1 LRNASIADGVKSG
14 ALILPLQSKA
24 KRRTERE
31 QRRKVERKSQKE
43 KKKPRPKELLLQG
56 NEAVVEGALRAGCRF
71 FAGYPI
77 TPATEISEIL
87 STRLPLVDGTFIQM
101 EDEIASLG
109 AVIGASLAGV
119 KAMTATSGPGFSLM
133 QENLGFAIIAEVPC
147 VVVDVMRGGPSTG
160 LPTSPSQ
167 SDVMQARWGTHG
179 DHPIIVLSASTVREC
194 YDMTIRAF
202 NFSEKFRT
210 PVILLIDEV
219 VGHMREK
226 IALGD
231 QNEIEIFNRVKP
243 TMPPEWYIPYED
255 TPSGIPSMAN
265 FGEGYRYHVTGLTH
279 DIRGFPTS
287 RPDEI
292 GPFIARLHRKISQH
306 FSEIQIGEFFQTEDA
321 EITVVAYGC
330 VARSAKRAVI
340 EAREKGMKVGLLK
353 LMTLWPF
360 MRSAVEKVLQTSKA
374 LIVPEMN
381 MGQISREVKRV
392 NRGITKVVALN
403 KVDGTIITPGE
414 ILDRMMEISDARSN

>member
-1 LRNASIADGVKSG
+1 MLRNASTADGVRSG
-14 ALILPLQSKA
+14 VLISPLPSRQKPRRRRELRLKV
-24 KRRTERE
+24 KRQN
-31 QRRKVERKSQKE
+31 QRE
-43 KKKPRPKELLLQG
+43 KKKSHRKELLLQG
-56 NEAVVEGALRAGCRF
+56 NEAVAEGALRAGCRF

-77 TPATEISEIL
+77 TPATEISEVL
-87 STRLPLVDGTFIQM
+87 SVRLPKTDGTFIQM

-119 KAMTATSGPGFSLM
+119 KSMTATSGPGFSLM
-133 QENLGFAIIAEVPC
+133 QENLGLAIIAEVPC
-147 VVVDVMRGGPSTG
+147 VIVNVMRGGPSTG
-160 LPTSPSQ
+160 LPTFPAQ
-167 SDVMQARWGTHG
+167 GDVMQARWGTHG

-202 NFSEKFRT
+202 NLSEKFRT

-226 IALGD
+226 MVLDDEEKID
-231 QNEIEIFNRVKP
+231 IFDRVRP

-255 TPSGIPSMAN
+255 TPSGVSPMAN

-279 DIRGFPTS
+279 DVRGFPTS

-292 GPFIARLHRKISQH
+292 GPFISRLHRKISSH
-306 FSEIQIGEFFQTEDA
+306 FSEIQIAEFFKTEDA
-321 EITVVAYGC
+321 EITIVAYGC

-340 EAREKGMKVGLLK
+340 EAREKGLKVGLLK
-353 LMTLWPF
+353 LSTIWPF
-360 MRSAVEKVLQTSKA
+360 MRTAVEKALQTSKI

-392 NRGITKVVALN
+392 NRGVARVITLN
-403 KVDGTIITPGE
+403 KVDGTIITPME
-414 ILDRMMEISDARSN
+414 ILNRIQEVVS

>member
-1 LRNASIADGVKSG
+1 M
-14 ALILPLQSKA
+14 
-24 KRRTERE
+24 
-31 QRRKVERKSQKE
+31 RKTRKNE
-43 KKKPRPKELLLQG
+43 ALLQG

-87 STRLPLVDGTFIQM
+87 SVKLPPVGGTFIQM

-109 AVIGASLAGV
+109 ATVGASLAGV

-133 QENLGFAIIAEVPC
+133 QENLGFAAIAEVPC
-147 VVVDVMRGGPSTG
+147 VIVDVMRGGPSTG
-160 LPTSPSQ
+160 LPTFPSQ
-167 SDVMQARWGTHG
+167 GDVMQARWGTHG

-194 YDMTIRAF
+194 YDMTITSF

-210 PVILLIDEV
+210 PVVLLIDEV
-219 VGHMREK
+219 VAHMREK
-226 IALGD
+226 MVVSD
-231 QNEIEIFNRVKP
+231 QEGVEIFNRIKP
-243 TMPPEWYIPYED
+243 TVPPEWYIPYED
-255 TPSGIPSMAN
+255 TPRGVPAMAN

-292 GPFIARLHRKISQH
+292 GPFNARLFRKINQH
-306 FSEIQIGEFFQTEDA
+306 FSEIQMAEHYLTEDA

-330 VARSAKRAVI
+330 VARSAKRAVRD
-340 EAREKGMKVGLLK
+340 AREKGIKVGLLK
-353 LMTLWPF
+353 LITLWPF

-392 NRGITKVVALN
+392 NPGIAKVFTLN
-403 KVDGTIITPGE
+403 KVDGTIITPEE
-414 ILDRMMEISDARSN
+414 ILTRILEVS